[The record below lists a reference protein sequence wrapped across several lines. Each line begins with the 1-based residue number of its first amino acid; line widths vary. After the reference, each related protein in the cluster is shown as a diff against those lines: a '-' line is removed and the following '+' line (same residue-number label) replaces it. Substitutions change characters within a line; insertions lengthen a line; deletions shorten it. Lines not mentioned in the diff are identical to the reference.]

1 MIGRREFI
9 TLLGAAAAWPL
20 AARAQQSDRM
30 RRIGIITTFNENNFE
45 AKAYLSAF
53 THGLTELGWTPD
65 RNLRMDIRWTGG
77 SVDRMRAYAKEL
89 VDLQPEVILAE
100 STPPT
105 AMLQRETRTIPIVFV
120 QVSDP
125 IGSGFVASL
134 SRPGGNLT
142 GFMIHETSM
151 GGKWLE
157 LLTEVAPAVRRAAAM
172 FNPET
177 APYVPSFY
185 LPSFEAAARSLK
197 IEPIVAQ
204 VHSDTE
210 IQMLL
215 TSLGGEPGSGL
226 IALPDS
232 YSINHAA
239 QIALLAARNN
249 IPAVYFNGSLA
260 RAGGLLSYA
269 ADSQDIFR
277 RAAVYVSRILHG
289 EKPAVLP
296 VQLPVRFVM
305 TLNVGAAKGLG
316 LMVPPSILLRADEV
330 IE

>member
-1 MIGRREFI
+1 
-9 TLLGAAAAWPL
+9 
-20 AARAQQSDRM
+20 
-30 RRIGIITTFNENNFE
+30 
-45 AKAYLSAF
+45 
-53 THGLTELGWTPD
+53 
-65 RNLRMDIRWTGG
+65 
-77 SVDRMRAYAKEL
+77 
-89 VDLQPEVILAE
+89 
-100 STPPT
+100 
-105 AMLQRETRTIPIVFV
+105 
-120 QVSDP
+120 
-125 IGSGFVASL
+125 
-134 SRPGGNLT
+134 
-142 GFMIHETSM
+142 
-151 GGKWLE
+151 
-157 LLTEVAPAVRRAAAM
+157 
-172 FNPET
+172 
-177 APYVPSFY
+177 
-185 LPSFEAAARSLK
+185 
-197 IEPIVAQ
+197 